1 MESTASS
8 KILALLIAIVGS
20 SLILVG
26 SARADGGTKVIQSSK
41 QLTWGPA
48 PPNFAEGAQVAVLQ
62 GDPGKPG
69 TYTVR
74 FKMPSGYKV
83 APHWHPADVAVT
95 MISGSA
101 GIGFG
106 DKFDKSVGK
115 LMNQGG
121 FVIEPKE
128 VHRYVWA
135 VGPTIIQVQGEG
147 PLVTNYVNPADDPSA
162 AAHR

>member
-69 TYTVR
+69 IYTVR

-83 APHWHPADVAVT
+83 APHWQPADVAVT